1 MSTRLVSSTARVV
14 AKGLTTR
21 TDDSRR
27 DTALT
32 DKHQIRQQF
41 PICPFRVTQR
51 FSRLALGLRR
61 VDDRLPGRSVGGE
74 TTTEGRDCADVQCV
88 EGHEGCEEPQATG
101 GVSAGHRPLEK
112 RESGG
117 KVREAE
123 KTLNVSL
130 VEKRY
135 GRRDV
140 VEESRGW

>member
-1 MSTRLVSSTARVV
+1 
-14 AKGLTTR
+14 
-21 TDDSRR
+21 
-27 DTALT
+27 
-32 DKHQIRQQF
+32 
-41 PICPFRVTQR
+41 
-51 FSRLALGLRR
+51 
-61 VDDRLPGRSVGGE
+61 
-74 TTTEGRDCADVQCV
+74 
-88 EGHEGCEEPQATG
+88 
-101 GVSAGHRPLEK
+101 LEK